1 MTFIWKRLNNRS
13 RILVLLL
20 ASLVLLNAIVLVT
33 TYSLKSF
40 SGSIASMLND
50 RLIPSSEISQIQE
63 YCYKNQLF
71 LEDLVFRNS
80 REKIPEQI
88 AENNRQ
94 LDKVFEEY
102 RNTYFT
108 EEEDEHAR
116 QFILALHEYRKYEGQ
131 ILQLHGQGKLEAAE
145 QLFTKDSSRMF
156 DAMIRELHLL
166 SGIQLNVG
174 RLLYQDADADIR
186 FIKLVTYTSLFLSLV
201 VAAQLLKVLGIK
213 PH

>member
-80 REKIPEQI
+80 RDKIPEQI

-94 LDKVFEEY
+94 LDEVFEEY

-116 QFILALHEYRKYEGQ
+116 QFIMALHEYRKYEGQ

-186 FIKLVTYTSLFLSLV
+186 IIKLVTYTSLFLSLI

>member
-94 LDKVFEEY
+94 LDEVFEEY

>member
-1 MTFIWKRLNNRS
+1 MVYSWKKLNNRS

-33 TYSLKSF
+33 TYNLKSF

-50 RLIPSSEISQIQE
+50 RLIPSSEIAQIQE
-63 YCYKNQLF
+63 YCYKNQLY
-71 LEDLVFRNS
+71 LEDLVYRNS
-80 REKIPEQI
+80 RSNIAQQI
-88 AENNRQ
+88 ESNNRQ
-94 LDKVFEEY
+94 LDQVFEDY

-108 EEEDEHAR
+108 EEESEHAA
-116 QFILALHEYRKYEGQ
+116 QFILALKEYRSYENN
-131 ILQLHGQGKLEAAE
+131 IIQLHREGRYEDAE
-145 QLFTKDSSRMF
+145 KLFTEESTRTF

-174 RLLYQDADADIR
+174 KLLYQSADANIR
-186 FIKLVTYTSLFLSLV
+186 TIKLVTYTSLVLSLL

>member
-1 MTFIWKRLNNRS
+1 MTFFWKRLNNRS

-50 RLIPSSEISQIQE
+50 RLIPSSEISRIQE
-63 YCYKNQLF
+63 YCYKNQLY

-80 REKIPEQI
+80 RHKIPEQI
-88 AENNRQ
+88 EANNRQ
-94 LDKVFEEY
+94 LDEVFQQY

-116 QFILALHEYRKYEGQ
+116 QFMLALNEYRKYEAQ
-131 ILQLHGQGKLEAAE
+131 ILLLHDQGEQEAAE
-145 QLFTKDSSRMF
+145 QLFVRESSRMF
-156 DAMIRELHLL
+156 DAMIRELHQL

-174 RLLYQDADADIR
+174 RLLYKDADNNIR
-186 FIKLVTYTSLFLSLV
+186 IIKLVTYTSLFLSLI

>member
-1 MTFIWKRLNNRS
+1 M
-13 RILVLLL
+13 VLLL

-50 RLIPSSEISQIQE
+50 RLIPSSEISRIQE
-63 YCYKNQLF
+63 YCYKNQLY

-80 REKIPEQI
+80 RHKIPEQI
-88 AENNRQ
+88 EANNRQ
-94 LDKVFEEY
+94 LDEVFQQY

-116 QFILALHEYRKYEGQ
+116 QFMLALNEYRKYEAQ
-131 ILQLHGQGKLEAAE
+131 ILLLHDQGEQEAAE
-145 QLFTKDSSRMF
+145 QLFVRESSRMF
-156 DAMIRELHLL
+156 DAMIRELHQL

-174 RLLYQDADADIR
+174 RLLYKDADNNIR
-186 FIKLVTYTSLFLSLV
+186 IIKLVTYTSLFLSLI